1 MEDLH
6 VSTRRYTPI
15 HAFGEIIGEIT
26 TYIKPVSA
34 VTFKLKQSVSG
45 AEKTSLPG
53 LLRLRTVPN
62 DALNM
67 PIRIESAKRKW
78 NGAKKR
84 CVEFRPG

>member
-1 MEDLH
+1 M
-6 VSTRRYTPI
+6 
-15 HAFGEIIGEIT
+15 
-26 TYIKPVSA
+26 K
-34 VTFKLKQSVSG
+34 KSVSG

-53 LLRLRTVPN
+53 LLRLSTVPN

-84 CVEFRPG
+84 CVESDRDERN

>member
-1 MEDLH
+1 MSSNIQIEK
-6 VSTRRYTPI
+6 VCQWC
-15 HAFGEIIGEIT
+15 G
-26 TYIKPVSA
+26 
-34 VTFKLKQSVSG
+34 
-45 AEKTSLPG
+45 KTSLPG